1 MQHTLER
8 EKELKRDRQRGE
20 KDKEESEGSE
30 ESVGGLLVVEEIDED
45 DDFGH
50 HVLDEYDEVVLDPT
64 IGEKVRS
71 REERSDELGIRYSW
85 S

>member
-1 MQHTLER
+1 MAFVSIQFPDPHFKVRHSKRRVVTPELVATLA
-8 EKELKRDRQRGE
+8 KFMN
-20 KDKEESEGSE
+20 
-30 ESVGGLLVVEEIDED
+30 ED